1 MLKGRWWHL
10 WVLSAVFL
18 CSSTVTGST
27 VIDDPPQVILS
38 HQQGTIVAGEF
49 DLNGTYIDEE
59 YPTTITWEIHNGT
72 AIVASGDLIASLQL
86 LPVNQSS
93 RDMWSFEV
101 KLNFTSM
108 QPCSCVIIVEAID
121 VSQQSFISQLIVF
134 HYGDSTESVPDLM
147 PRAIFNSANHAS
159 KLTGLDSIDVFAK
172 DDLGDTDIQWA
183 LTDNSIIAQSCALSW
198 IDNPVVNWSDP
209 LQSIPHP
216 HLHHSHQISIDTT
229 NYDDGSYSLLLRA
242 VTDNIEQSS
251 VSACLTVGIDNQFP
265 TAIISGSTLLNESA
279 DIVQFDG
286 SSSSDGIWGRAEL
299 IFLWVLDGDI
309 DAPEVVSG
317 KDLSTF
323 TFDGSR
329 SGNYSLTLT
338 VVDEVGFTNTTT
350 HSFSIENQAPTA
362 SLRVG
367 GQPLTDGSEITLID
381 SPQWLIEC
389 RDSYDTP
396 NDQDGLICT
405 WYIDEEPKM
414 TGWARQLDKP
424 DDLSRPHTLRLLV
437 TDDDGANDSITVTF
451 GVQGTPSDP
460 SYVTHEDS
468 NNFDIFLQA
477 LVLLLSIVVLMFT
490 ILYVNRKY
498 TGHSAPI
505 PKWKRD

>member
-10 WVLSAVFL
+10 WVLCAVFL
-18 CSSTVTGST
+18 CSSTVAGST
-27 VIDDPPQVILS
+27 VIDDPPQVSLA

-49 DLNGTYIDEE
+49 ELNGTYIDEE
-59 YPTTITWEIHNGT
+59 LPTTITWEIHNGT
-72 AIVASGDLIASLQL
+72 SIVASGDLITSLQL

-93 RDMWSFEV
+93 RDIWSFEV

-108 QPCSCVIIVEAID
+108 EPCSCVINVEAID
-121 VSQQSFISQLIVF
+121 ASQQSFISQLIIF
-134 HYGDSTESVPDLM
+134 HYGDTSESVVDLM
-147 PRAIFNSANHAS
+147 PRAIFTSANDVS
-159 KLTGLDSIDVFAK
+159 KLTGTDSIEVFGR

-183 LTDNSIIAQSCALSW
+183 LTDNSVIAQSCALSW
-198 IDNPVVNWSDP
+198 IDNPIVNWSNP
-209 LQSIPHP
+209 LQSIPNSQ
-216 HLHHSHQISIDTT
+216 HSHQISIDTT

-242 VTDNIEQSS
+242 LTDNFEHSS

-265 TAIISGSTLLNESA
+265 TAIISGSTSLNESA

-286 SSSSDGIWGRAEL
+286 SSSSDGIWGREEL

-309 DAPEVVSG
+309 DGPQVVSG
-317 KDLSTF
+317 RDLSSF
-323 TFDGSR
+323 TIDGSR
-329 SGNYSLTLT
+329 PGNFSLSLT

-350 HSFSIENQAPTA
+350 HLFSIENQAPIA

-367 GQPLTDGSEITLID
+367 GQPLSDGSEITLID

-405 WYIDEEPKM
+405 WFIDDEPKM
-414 TGWARQLDKP
+414 TGWARQLEKP
-424 DDLSRPHTLRLLV
+424 ADLSRPHTLTLLV

-460 SYVTHEDS
+460 SYAAHEDS
-468 NNFDIFLQA
+468 SNFEIIAQK
-477 LVLLLSIVVLMFT
+477 LVVLLSIVVVMFT
-490 ILYVNRKY
+490 MLYVIRKY